1 MQFRQR
7 LVYFFAALLL
17 FLLAAL
23 FIAFSFSLVPF
34 REVEY
39 FLSVIYGNWQV
50 AAAGLV
56 IAIFSL
62 WLLSKSFKK
71 KEPVKAISQNTAH
84 GQYMISFIA
93 IESMILRSM
102 KRIEGL
108 REVHPKIVVKDNKI
122 DILLKIVVA
131 SDYQIPAISN
141 DIQETVKNYVEE
153 MGGVTVNQI
162 KVFIDNVIAEGSPPA
177 PRPGEKMS
185 TEKELSTEKEIKPA
199 ENISTE
205 NLSTENLATE
215 KGSES
220 HGE

>member
-23 FIAFSFSLVPF
+23 FIAFSFSLLPF

-39 FLSVIYGNWQV
+39 FLSLIYGNWQF

-56 IAIFSL
+56 IAVFSL
-62 WLLSKSFKK
+62 WLLSISLKK
-71 KEPVKAISQNTAH
+71 KEPVKAISQNTVH
-84 GQYMISFIA
+84 GQYMISFMA
-93 IESMILRSM
+93 IESMILRSV
-102 KRIEGL
+102 KRIQGL
-108 REVHPKIVVKDNKI
+108 REVHPKIVTKDNEI

-141 DIQETVKNYVEE
+141 DIQEKVKNYVQE

-162 KVFIDNVIAEGSPPA
+162 KIFIDNVVAEGSPSTSK
-177 PRPGEKMS
+177 PGEKKS
-185 TEKELSTEKEIKPA
+185 TEKELSTENKPA

-205 NLSTENLATE
+205 SFSTENLSTE